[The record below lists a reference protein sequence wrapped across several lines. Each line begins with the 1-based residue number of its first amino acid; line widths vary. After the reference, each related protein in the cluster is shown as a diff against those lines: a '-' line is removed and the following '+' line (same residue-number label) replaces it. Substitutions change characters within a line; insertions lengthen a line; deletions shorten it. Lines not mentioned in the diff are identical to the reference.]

1 MPKLTPASTAALIV
15 ILAMTGCDKT
25 EVPPPAAPSSAATTT
40 NPAGPSANAPSSG
53 HWIKLSEGLD
63 LAQVKNQEMIHP
75 QFGLTPPDVDT
86 SIIFAVVQNA
96 EATASS
102 PLILKKIGS
111 GWKIVKLA
119 EADYQEWVYA
129 AAISG
134 RKEIWGILDI
144 SGENHAAQLTLVRSV
159 DDGLSWQ
166 FFAAVKKPTRDAEYA
181 GFSMADNGEG
191 RLSVHL
197 DDDTDGIA
205 HGYYHYKT
213 VDGGKQWTGPT
224 FEGDDIIQ
232 ADPLNDVD
240 TLEEAIKNAEA
251 GPATQ
256 TQ

>member
-1 MPKLTPASTAALIV
+1 MVKRNPALIM
-15 ILAMTGCDKT
+15 AMIAVVAMSGCDKT
-25 EVPPPAAPSSAATTT
+25 EVPPAVPASGPATTAA
-40 NPAGPSANAPSSG
+40 AGPSANAPSSG
-53 HWIKLSEGLD
+53 HWIKLSEGIELT
-63 LAQVKNQEMIHP
+63 QVKNQEMIHP
-75 QFGLTPPDVDT
+75 QFGLTPPDVET
-86 SIIFAVVQNA
+86 PLIFAVVQNA

-102 PLILKKIGS
+102 PLILKKIGT

-134 RKEIWGILDI
+134 RKEIWGILDA

-159 DDGLSWQ
+159 DDGMTWQ
-166 FFAAVKKPTRDAEYA
+166 FFAAVKKPTSDAEYA
-181 GFSMADNGEG
+181 GFSMAANGEG
-191 RLSVHL
+191 RLSMHL

-232 ADPLNDVD
+232 ADSLSDFD
-240 TLEEAIKNAEA
+240 TLDEAIKSAEA
-251 GPATQ
+251 GPTTQ
-256 TQ
+256 PQ